1 MLCDD
6 PEGWGCG
13 AGREVSE
20 GGAMCIHTADS
31 LHCTAETNSI
41 VKQLYSNKKKIKS
54 GKLLEQISQE
64 DTQMINKHMKKYTTI
79 MNYQRNEN

>member
-1 MLCDD
+1 MTDLLF
-6 PEGWGCG
+6 
-13 AGREVSE
+13 S
-20 GGAMCIHTADS
+20 
-31 LHCTAETNSI
+31 TAETNSI